1 MTIGKYGAVIIGGI
15 AATTYVTGGHTVE
28 NPRLKELRAAAD
40 RAREQKWQ
48 QQERERR
55 QKLGLIEPENDS
67 KS

>member
-15 AATTYVTGGHTVE
+15 AAITYKTGEYTVE
-28 NPRLKELRAAAD
+28 NSRLKELRAAAN

-48 QQERERR
+48 QQERERT